1 MDAIDSKWLCIVII
15 FIDSPWAWR
24 RHIGFGQTLTTVKL
38 VVVVV
43 VVDTQVLAVLIEAVL
58 S

>member
-43 VVDTQVLAVLIEAVL
+43 VDTRTSRIFEHRHVLR
-58 S
+58 